1 MSDALE
7 LVRHMVDRGEKPDE
21 IAVNNVLAACARDA
35 TTYWEHAKA
44 LFEVLL

>member
-7 LVRHMVDRGEKPDE
+7 LMRHMVDRGQKPDE

-35 TTYWEHAKA
+35 STYWEHAKS